1 MNARDRLVELAR
13 RDLVTAGFGKKG
25 RMFWRKTPELVQSV
39 TLQYSQFGPH
49 VYIHLALHMDPSGAL
64 VNASMSDV
72 QVRFELQVEDVARD
86 LCVALDQDDA
96 DRVATLWSEHIQP
109 WLLSTFEKTQARADL
124 ARWLPEVR
132 GAAITRQG
140 RERLAS

>member
-1 MNARDRLVELAR
+1 MNAGDRLVDLAR
-13 RDLVTAGFGKKG
+13 CDLVAAGFRKKG
-25 RMFWRKTPELVQSV
+25 RTFWRKTPEVVQSV
-39 TLQYSQFGPH
+39 TLQRSQFGH
-49 VYIHLALHMDPSGAL
+49 HIFIHLAFHMDPSGTL

-72 QVRFELQVEDVARD
+72 QVRFELQSESVARD
-86 LCVALDQDDA
+86 LFAALDQDDA
-96 DRVATLWSEHIQP
+96 DKVAMLWSEHIQP
-109 WLLSTFEKTQARADL
+109 WLLSTFEKTQTRADL

>member
-1 MNARDRLVELAR
+1 VNARDRLVDLAR
-13 RDLVTAGFGKKG
+13 RDLVAAGFGKKG

-39 TLQYSQFGPH
+39 TLQFSQFGPH
-49 VYIHLALHMDPSGAL
+49 FYVHLGFHMDPSGAL

-72 QVRFELQVEDVARD
+72 QVRFELQLENVARD
-86 LCVALDQDDA
+86 LCATLDQDDA
-96 DRVATLWSEHIQP
+96 EKVAMLWSEHILP
-109 WLLSTFEKTQARADL
+109 WLLPTFERTQTRADL